1 MATLAIPCTIEDAR
15 QHHAQG
21 KLLAAA
27 QAYRQTLEQSPRD
40 HQSLLG
46 LSLIARQTQQLEP
59 ALRMAEAALAAHP
72 SSPLAWANLGDCLT
86 VLGATTPAKAAF
98 EHALTLASENNPAL
112 VPAHY
117 GLGNALAHQ
126 ENFTAALVHFT
137 RAASLAPHSPECHF
151 AQGFAHGKL
160 AQHRHAIEAYRRAV
174 RLRPTFAS
182 AWLNLGVELI
192 ADGRD
197 TLAAPCYLQ
206 ALNSVDTPSTKIST
220 HLNLGHLA
228 RSHRR
233 FPQAQ
238 SHYENALQSAQSSCP
253 TRLSEIHVAFAY
265 LHLEQQ
271 HFPQAW
277 QSLREAKSVVNPS
290 QPNAEIPNA
299 EGILLLAED
308 AVAEAIE
315 AFHRAESQGHKTAAS
330 NRGNAL
336 LRLGRIAEALAA
348 HEASLQRD
356 PHHPGVRYN
365 LALTQLRAGN
375 FAEGW
380 PNYEIRWQFRE
391 VHPRPRHFSQP
402 RWQGQSF
409 SRPSS
414 PESSN
419 LENPALLL
427 YSEQGLGDTIQF
439 IRYLPLVAER
449 LPNIPI
455 IVEVQPPLLSLLT
468 ASFTTPNIQLIASG
482 DPLPRFTHHCPLMSL
497 PAVFQT
503 TVETVP
509 SAIRYLHKSAV
520 FMQPDLAPSQP
531 QLTIGINWAGN
542 PRYRADRDRST
553 TLSTFLPLLELPNIR
568 WISLQNGEAAR
579 QIEQILG
586 QFRPI
591 DAGNQDLAGIAAL
604 IATLDLVL
612 TTDTAIAHLAGALGK
627 PLWLLLPWQSDW
639 RWMQETPTTPWY
651 PTACLWRQSS
661 PQNWPELIGRVASSL
676 KQLQHPGQDAK
687 AVRVG
692 CPTSRF

>member
-1 MATLAIPCTIEDAR
+1 MATLAIPCTIKDAR

-59 ALRMAEAALAAHP
+59 ALRMAEAAVAAHP
-72 SSPLAWANLGDCLT
+72 RSPLAWANLGDCLT
-86 VLGATTPAKAAF
+86 ALGAAAPAKAAF
-98 EHALTLASENNPAL
+98 EHAVTLSPEDDPAL

-126 ENFTAALVHFT
+126 EDFAAALAHFT
-137 RAASLAPHSPECHF
+137 RAASFAPHSSECHF

-160 AQHRHAIEAYRRAV
+160 AQHRQAIEAYRRAV
-174 RLRPTFAS
+174 RLRPGFAS

-197 TLAAPCYLQ
+197 ALAAPCYLQ
-206 ALNSVDTPSTKIST
+206 ALNSADTPSTEISA

-238 SHYENALQSAQSSCP
+238 SHYENAIQAAQSLCP
-253 TRLSEIHVAFAY
+253 TRLSEVHVAFAY

-271 HFPQAW
+271 QFPQAW
-277 QSLREAKSVVNPS
+277 QSLREAKSILNPS

-348 HEASLQRD
+348 HQASLHRD

-402 RWQGQSF
+402 RWQGQKL
-409 SRPSS
+409 SRPNS
-414 PESSN
+414 PESN
-419 LENPALLL
+419 DPNDPALFL

-439 IRYLPLVAER
+439 IRYLPLVTER

-455 IVEVQPPLLSLLT
+455 FVEVQPPLLRLL
-468 ASFTTPNIQLIASG
+468 APSFTTPNTQLIAS
-482 DPLPRFTHHCPLMSL
+482 DTQLPRFTHHCPLMSL

-503 TVETVP
+503 TLKTVP
-509 SAIRYLHKSAV
+509 NAIPYLHPPASV
-520 FMQPDLAPSQP
+520 IQPAHP
-531 QLTIGINWAGN
+531 QLTIGLNWAGN

-568 WISLQNGEAAR
+568 WISLQNGEPAR
-579 QIEQILG
+579 QIAQIPSQL
-586 QFRPI
+586 QPIHLI

-639 RWMQETPTTPWY
+639 RWMQEIPITPWY
-651 PTACLWRQSS
+651 PTAHLWRQSS
-661 PQNWPELIGRVASSL
+661 PQNWPELIHRLANSL
-676 KQLQHPGQDAK
+676 RQLQHPGQDAK

-692 CPTSRF
+692 CPTSRL